1 MNRLTS
7 REQFQMA
14 YREGRRASNPLITVH
29 ARRNGLAQ
37 FRVGITVPGRI
48 GGAVV
53 RNHVKR
59 RVREAFRSLRVV
71 PVGVDVV
78 VVPKDA
84 ARYAPFPA
92 LVGSLQELLGR
103 VAEETP

>member
-1 MNRLTS
+1 MPD
-7 REQFQMA
+7 
-14 YREGRRASNPLITVH
+14 G
-29 ARRNGLAQ
+29 
-37 FRVGITVPGRI
+37 VPR